1 MGELVEYKKKQRLF
15 RALIPFGIVDRKSR
29 CFFLYP
35 VSLVPTCY
43 TEFDSTFDS
52 FLK

>member
-15 RALIPFGIVDRKSR
+15 RALIPFGDRRPEKSLLFFVP
-29 CFFLYP
+29 CFP
-35 VSLVPTCY
+35 VPTCY